1 MEPTPIFAAMADV
14 DHERAAGA
22 QAAGAHTAGT
32 EASRRARHAGGGEG
46 RSVTD
51 LLRSLRDDHAAVA
64 PGPPA
69 VGGRRVGHVPDLLTF
84 P

>member
-1 MEPTPIFAAMADV
+1 MEPTPIFAAMADA
-14 DHERAAGA
+14 DHERTAGADAAGA
-22 QAAGAHTAGT
+22 AATGAA
-32 EASRRARHAGGGEG
+32 ASHRTRHAGDGAG

-51 LLRSLRDDHAAVA
+51 LLRSLRDDRAVA

-69 VGGRRVGHVPDLLTF
+69 LGGRRVGHVPDLLTF